1 MLKVLAKIGLALGV
15 LLVGAMVWHVIIAPR
30 SLVYYKSPEI
40 SAVVVDAYT
49 GKPIEGASVY
59 VHWGALRPRG
69 GLFSESIDTMEL
81 HAATAS
87 TGRDGT
93 FTIPA
98 WGPVGAE
105 RSWNFYDWDP
115 AVSVTMP
122 GYKVANESNRYN
134 QSRVTPDA
142 PYRGMVTLRPPTWA
156 GDRIELERLEGTD
169 LGVAT
174 STLLNTSGGVASNG
188 LSYYEVS
195 EKMVEGGRLI
205 DTEDFP
211 KIGYIRPTPE
221 VVINSLQSVATN
233 TIHTRLYD
241 QPTGAVEE
249 SSTVAVAITLFPD
262 DARRVAELLRKNL
275 GKHDLLLMLGDTP
288 LGKTDSAMSADTP
301 DSVPVPS
308 GPKTMYLPL
317 RKHQDAQL
325 IERDLRKLVRHE

>member
-1 MLKVLAKIGLALGV
+1 MFKVLAKIGLALGV
-15 LLVGAMVWHVIIAPR
+15 LIVGATVWHVTIAPR
-30 SLVYYKSPEI
+30 SPVYYKSPEI

-69 GLFSESIDTMEL
+69 GLFSESSDARDL
-81 HAATAS
+81 HVATAS
-87 TGRDGT
+87 TGKDGT

-98 WGPVGAE
+98 WGPVGAA
-105 RSWNFYDWDP
+105 RAWTFYDWDP
-115 AVSVTMP
+115 AVSVTKP
-122 GYKVANESNRYN
+122 GYKVANKSNRYN
-134 QSRVTPDA
+134 QSRVTHDA
-142 PYRGMVTLRPPTWA
+142 PYYGTVTLRLPTWA

-174 STLLNTSGGVASNG
+174 STLLNTSGEVDSNG

-211 KIGYIRPTPE
+211 KVGYIRPTPE
-221 VVINSLQSVATN
+221 VVINSLHSIATN

-288 LGKTDSAMSADTP
+288 LGKMDSAMSADTP

-325 IERDLRKLVRHE
+325 IEHDLRELVRHQ